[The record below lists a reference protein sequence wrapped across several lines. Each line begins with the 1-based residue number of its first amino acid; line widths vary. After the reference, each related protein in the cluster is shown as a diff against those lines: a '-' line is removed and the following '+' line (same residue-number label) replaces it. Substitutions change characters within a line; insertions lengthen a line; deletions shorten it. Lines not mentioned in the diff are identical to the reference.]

1 MRFSFIYFL
10 LLLTNN
16 LIAQDYVT
24 PLREKLTC
32 KPILD
37 YIIKSGYQDQYPGSY
52 ELFYMPKGPYDKSEA
67 FQVMYQPQD
76 EFVYQTVKFIESY
89 TFYGIKILIHEI
101 PYERTSY
108 YLAII
113 DITEGTGQGFDFLLF
128 DEKYIFLD
136 KIFFGSR
143 YDKLLY
149 GYTRIDPDHYGI
161 LIDVNSGGSG
171 YYIERTICLTINRN
185 KFEETL
191 VSTRDEWNF

>member
-1 MRFSFIYFL
+1 MRFSFICFL
-10 LLLTNN
+10 LLLANN

-24 PLREKLTC
+24 PLREKLIC

-37 YIIKSGYQDQYPGSY
+37 YIMKSGYQDQYPGSY
-52 ELFYMPKGPYDKSEA
+52 EIFYMPKGPYDKSEA
-67 FQVMYQPQD
+67 FQVMRQPQD
-76 EFVYQTVKFIESY
+76 EFVYQTVKFIEGY

-101 PYERTSY
+101 PHEGKNY

-128 DEKYIFLD
+128 DAKYTFLD

-149 GYTRIDPDHYGI
+149 EYTNIDQDHYGI

-171 YYIERTICLTINRN
+171 YYIERTIFLTINKN

-191 VSTRDEWNF
+191 VSTRDKWNF